1 MELTLLGAAA
11 TPQPSG
17 FGSTQALTTL
27 VTTESLLFAAFSAG
41 FGPTAPSA
49 AGRGI
54 REACNLAD
62 AGVS

>member
-1 MELTLLGAAA
+1 MALTMLAAAA

-27 VTTESLLFAAFSAG
+27 LTTESLLFAAFNAG
-41 FGPTAPSA
+41 FGLTAPSA
-49 AGRGI
+49 AGRRI
-54 REACNLAD
+54 RQACNLAD